1 MKRNRPD
8 DLDLMKVGSTT
19 HPTHQPHRM
28 SSPHSIKQERM
39 TSHHADSTDDVSSLD
54 RSDGSGGS
62 DVMTSPSTL
71 HSYRKSGDSGKR
83 MTSHEV
89 SGSSGSPIPSPT
101 QCQYGVGGVGGSLAA
116 PPGHALDTPGM
127 KFPSYGSSSAYMGGV
142 TGGGGFGN
150 SSVYYPH
157 PHPSAGRMGV
167 PASASSSSSS
177 AFLNGVHGTS
187 SSLFGPG
194 GMSCPPGLAF
204 SSQMAACR
212 LAAQSSSSSSPAS
225 SPPDCAFRQ
234 TPGTAGGTL
243 GNLGTSSGTSPSTNP
258 LGGGGPSGYGSLRQT
273 QGSLGTGV
281 AAHHPHGSLPS
292 CTYMQS
298 SGPSSY
304 TPHHLAAANMHVMN
318 MNFPGQLA

>member
-8 DLDLMKVGSTT
+8 DLDIMKVGSTT
-19 HPTHQPHRM
+19 HPSQQHHRM
-28 SSPHSIKQERM
+28 TSPHTIKQERM
-39 TSHHADSTDDVSSLD
+39 TSHHADSTDDVGSLD

-62 DVMTSPSTL
+62 DPMTSPSSSC
-71 HSYRKSGDSGKR
+71 HGYRKTGDSGKLR

-101 QCQYGVGGVGGSLAA
+101 QQCQYGVMGLGGQGVDASSMKL
-116 PPGHALDTPGM
+116 PG
-127 KFPSYGSSSAYMGGV
+127 YGSSPAYMGGMS
-142 TGGGGFGN
+142 GGGGFGN

-157 PHPSAGRMGV
+157 HHHSSVSAGRMPSLTGPV
-167 PASASSSSSS
+167 SASASSSSSS
-177 AFLNGVHGTS
+177 FLNGVSGTS
-187 SSLFGPG
+187 SSLFSPG

-212 LAAQSSSSSSPAS
+212 LAAQSSSSSPA

-234 TPGTAGGTL
+234 TPGAATALGGL
-243 GNLGTSSGTSPSTNP
+243 NGSSSASSSSNP
-258 LGGGGPSGYGSLRQT
+258 LGGAAPGAYSGLRPVQGGATP
-273 QGSLGTGV
+273 
-281 AAHHPHGSLPS
+281 HHPHGSLPS